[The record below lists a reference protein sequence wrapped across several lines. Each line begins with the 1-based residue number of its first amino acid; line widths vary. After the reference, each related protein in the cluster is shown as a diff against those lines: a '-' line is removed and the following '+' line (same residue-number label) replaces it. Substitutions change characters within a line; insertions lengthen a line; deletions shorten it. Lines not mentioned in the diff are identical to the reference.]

1 MNTSSPYDL
10 ILGLD
15 RSDQKVDLC
24 LLDTH
29 TGRRRSVVI
38 DTAPEALWEWLFQ
51 LRQQHPE
58 ARVGLC
64 LEQPAV
70 HLISFLE
77 AYAWI
82 TLHPINPITL
92 QKYREAFV
100 TSRAKDDTKDAEF
113 LADLLLNHPT
123 QLPVWAPQDSATR
136 AVQQLVVHRRAVVD
150 ERTALSNRLI
160 ALLKQYF
167 PQALTLCGDDLW
179 RPLATAFLLKWP
191 SLGAVQQ
198 AKPASV
204 KAFYYIQGSRSAT
217 LLEQR
222 LALLK
227 KAVPVTDETAVIAS
241 FGLRV
246 QLLCRQLQL
255 VQRTVAEFD
264 RQIAAAYAA
273 HPDREI
279 FASLPG
285 AGPVLGPRL
294 LASLGADRE
303 RFATAASVQCYTGVA
318 PVTKRSGGSERIH
331 RRYCCPKFH
340 RQSFHEYA
348 KESVLRSR
356 WAAAFYLQQRTKG
369 CAHHTAVR
377 ALAFKWQRVIWR
389 CWQERRPYDER
400 IYEAALHKAGSPI
413 VALFDRVELGKSPWK
428 NPAKKNSKTSCRI
441 TSEVSSATAA
451 AARVERTVR
460 SRTPATLER
469 TAGRPFAAAHG

>member
-1 MNTSSPYDL
+1 MNPSPPYDL
-10 ILGLD
+10 VLGLD
-15 RSDQKVDLC
+15 RADQKADLC
-24 LLDTH
+24 LIH
-29 TGRRRSVVI
+29 PRTGERRTAVI
-38 DTAPEALWEWLFQ
+38 ATTPEALWEWLLQ
-51 LRQQHPE
+51 LRQQYPD

-70 HLISFLE
+70 HLIPFLE

-113 LADLLLNHPT
+113 LADLLLTHAAK
-123 QLPVWAPQDSATR
+123 LPVWAPQDSQTR

-167 PQALTLCGDDLW
+167 PQALTLCGEDLW

-191 SLGAVQQ
+191 SLSAVRKAQ
-198 AKPASV
+198 PATL
-204 KAFYYIQGSRSAT
+204 KQFYYLHGSRSAK
-217 LLEQR
+217 LLEER
-222 LALLK
+222 LALVA

-241 FGLRV
+241 FVLRV
-246 QLLCRQLQL
+246 QLLARELQQ
-255 VQRTVAEFD
+255 VVRTIAEFD

-273 HPDREI
+273 HPDHGI

-294 LASLGADRE
+294 LASLGADRD
-303 RFATAASVQCYTGVA
+303 RFAEGATQVQCYTGVA
-318 PVTKRSGGSERIH
+318 PVTKRSGGSCHIH

-348 KESVLRSR
+348 KESVLWSR

-369 CAHHTAVR
+369 CPHHTAVR
-377 ALAFKWQRVIWR
+377 ALAYKWQRVIWR
-389 CWQERRPYDER
+389 CWQDRTPYDDAR
-400 IYEAALHKAGSPI
+400 YEAALRAAGSPV
-413 VALFDRVELGKSPWK
+413 VALFDRVELGQSPFK
-428 NPAKKNSKTSCRI
+428 NPAKKS
-441 TSEVSSATAA
+441 
-451 AARVERTVR
+451 
-460 SRTPATLER
+460 
-469 TAGRPFAAAHG
+469 

>member
-1 MNTSSPYDL
+1 MTACSYDL

-15 RSDQKVDLC
+15 RADQKADLC
-24 LLDTH
+24 LLDTA
-29 TGRRRSVVI
+29 TGQRRTAVI
-38 DTAPEALWEWLFQ
+38 DTAPEALCEWLAQ
-51 LRQQHPE
+51 LRQQHPQ

-70 HLISFLE
+70 HLIPFLE

-113 LADLLLNHPT
+113 LADLLRHHHA
-123 QLPVWAPQDSATR
+123 QLPIWAPQDRATR

-150 ERTALSNRLI
+150 ERTALCNRLI

-167 PQALTLCGDDLW
+167 PQALTLCGEDLW

-191 SLGAVQQ
+191 SLGAVQK
-198 AKPASV
+198 ARPATI
-204 KAFYYIQGSRSAT
+204 KEFYYLHGSRSQT
-217 LLEQR
+217 LIEQR
-222 LALLK
+222 LALIE

-241 FGLRV
+241 FVLRV
-246 QLLCRQLQL
+246 QLLARELQQ
-255 VQRTVAEFD
+255 VVRTIAEFD
-264 RQIAAAYAA
+264 RQIAAAYSA

-303 RFATAASVQCYTGVA
+303 RFETAASVQCYTGVA
-318 PVTKRSGGSERIH
+318 PVTKRSGGSCHIH

-348 KESVLRSR
+348 KESVLWSR
-356 WAAAFYLQQRTKG
+356 WAGAFYLQQRSKG
-369 CAHHTAVR
+369 CPHHTAVR
-377 ALAFKWQRVIWR
+377 ALAYKWQRVIWR
-389 CWQERRPYDER
+389 CWQDRQPYEEAR
-400 IYEAALHKAGSPI
+400 YEAALRRSGSPI
-413 VALFDRVELGKSPWK
+413 VALFDRVEPGKSPWK
-428 NPAKKNSKTSCRI
+428 NPAKKI
-441 TSEVSSATAA
+441 
-451 AARVERTVR
+451 
-460 SRTPATLER
+460 
-469 TAGRPFAAAHG
+469 

>member
-1 MNTSSPYDL
+1 MTPVPYDL
-10 ILGLD
+10 IIGLD
-15 RSDQKVDLC
+15 RADKKADLC
-24 LLDTH
+24 LLETA
-29 TGRRRSVVI
+29 TGQRRIVTL
-38 DTAPEALWEWLFQ
+38 DTAPEALCEWLAQ
-51 LRQQHPE
+51 LRQQQPS

-70 HLISFLE
+70 HLIPFLE

-100 TSRAKDDTKDAEF
+100 TSRAKDDTQDAEF
-113 LADLLLNHPT
+113 LADLLLHHHA

-136 AVQQLVVHRRAVVD
+136 AVQQLVAHRRAVVD

-179 RPLATAFLLKWP
+179 RPLATAFLRKWP

-198 AKPASV
+198 AKAATV
-204 KAFYYIQGSRSAT
+204 KQFYHVQGSRSQK
-217 LLEQR
+217 LIVER
-222 LALLK
+222 LALIA
-227 KAVPVTDETAVIAS
+227 KAVPVTDETAVIGS

-246 QLLCRQLQL
+246 QLLARELQA
-255 VQRTVAEFD
+255 VVRTIAEFD

-273 HPDREI
+273 HPDHGI

-303 RFATAASVQCYTGVA
+303 RFAASAAQLQCYTGVA

-348 KESVLRSR
+348 KESILWSR
-356 WAAAFYLQQRTKG
+356 WAGAFYLQQRTKG

-389 CWQERRPYDER
+389 CWQDRQPYDER
-400 IYEAALHKAGSPI
+400 IYEAALKQNDSKI
-413 VALFDRVELGKSPWK
+413 VALFDCVELGKSPWK
-428 NPAKKNSKTSCRI
+428 NPAKKS
-441 TSEVSSATAA
+441 
-451 AARVERTVR
+451 
-460 SRTPATLER
+460 
-469 TAGRPFAAAHG
+469 